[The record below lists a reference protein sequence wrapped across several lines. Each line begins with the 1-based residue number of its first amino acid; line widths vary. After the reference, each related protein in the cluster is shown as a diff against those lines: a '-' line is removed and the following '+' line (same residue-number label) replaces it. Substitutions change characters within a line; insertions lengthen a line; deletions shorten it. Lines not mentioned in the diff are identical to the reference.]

1 MNNFNWRVF
10 AVAAS
15 GFFTDSYNLFA
26 TNVSSIK
33 KVSRPSLTILQV
45 ILPSIAFV
53 YWQDDTNAWRE
64 TLINGM
70 TLSGSIL
77 GQILFGYLADRY
89 GRTRLYGIEL
99 VIVIFSTIGV
109 ASSTSGVGKDMAVLG
124 WLSSW
129 RFLMGVGIGAE
140 CEHALTVI

>member
-1 MNNFNWRVF
+1 MNSFNWRVF

-26 TNVSSIK
+26 TN
-33 KVSRPSLTILQV
+33 V

-140 CEHALTVI
+140 CKRIQKLELVRR

>member
-1 MNNFNWRVF
+1 MNSFNWRVF

-26 TNVSSIK
+26 TNV
-33 KVSRPSLTILQV
+33 

-53 YWQDDTNAWRE
+53 YWQVDTNAWRE

-70 TLSGSIL
+70 TLAGSML
-77 GQILFGYLADRY
+77 GQLLFGYLADRY
-89 GRTRLYGIEL
+89 GRTRLYGVEL

-109 ASSTSGVGKDMAVLG
+109 ASSSSGVGKNMAVLG

-140 CEHALTVI
+140 CEYVMNVKGIIANFVL